1 MITRNKI
8 FRHFTTAALTAI
20 CLTGTANADDW
31 TGPFVSVGLGN
42 SHSRLDWTTT
52 GGIEIFA
59 PTGYKD
65 HGTADSLAVSG
76 EVGEMYRRGDF
87 LLGWSVGLTN
97 LNHEERKASPLT
109 AGETLATEIGPM
121 SSLAGRV
128 GKDYGNWLFYGEA
141 GIAIAKLGVPNEA
154 PYCPTPCRV
163 SLDGMSTGFLA
174 GIGADYR
181 ISDRY
186 AVGINYRYVDFQERT
201 ASGEVSGLN
210 APQEYEIGADA
221 SVITLRLTIAL
232 D

>member
-1 MITRNKI
+1 MITSNKAFRN
-8 FRHFTTAALTAI
+8 FTAAALTGL
-20 CLTGTANADDW
+20 CLAGSANADDW
-31 TGPFVSVGLGN
+31 TGPFASVGLGS
-42 SHSRLDWTTT
+42 SHSRLDWTA
-52 GGIEIFA
+52 GGVQIFA
-59 PTGYKD
+59 PTGYED
-65 HGTADSLAVSG
+65 HGTADGLAVSA
-76 EVGEMYRRGDF
+76 EVGQMYRRGDF

-97 LNHEERKASPLT
+97 LDHEERKPSPLFP
-109 AGETLATEIGPM
+109 GETFATEIGPM
-121 SSLAGRV
+121 ASLAGRV

-141 GIAIAKLGVPNEA
+141 GVAVAKLGVPNET

-163 SLDGMSTGFLA
+163 SLDGMSAGFLA

-210 APQEYEIGADA
+210 AAQEYEIGADA

-232 D
+232 N